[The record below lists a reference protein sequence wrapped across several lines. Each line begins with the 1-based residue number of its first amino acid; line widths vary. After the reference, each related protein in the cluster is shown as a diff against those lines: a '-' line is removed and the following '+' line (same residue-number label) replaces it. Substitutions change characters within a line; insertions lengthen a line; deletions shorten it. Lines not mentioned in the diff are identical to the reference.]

1 MSVAGAWLEFWSWGE
16 VGGCGICKGDGT
28 LSSRAGK
35 GERNKKLKIMVSCLS
50 GHLGGLASKVAVGSE
65 YTPSAIK
72 QVYDEIL
79 KLPRRLACCDAV
91 FLVRQLG
98 LSQSFASA
106 S

>member
-1 MSVAGAWLEFWSWGE
+1 MGS
-16 VGGCGICKGDGT
+16 CGIRKGGGT
-28 LSSRAGK
+28 LSSRVGK
-35 GERNKKLKIMVSCLS
+35 GERNRKLKIMVSCLS
-50 GHLGGLASKVAVGSE
+50 AHLGGLASKVAVGNE

-72 QVYDEIL
+72 QVYGEIL

-98 LSQSFASA
+98 LFQSFASV

>member
-16 VGGCGICKGDGT
+16 VGSCGIRKGGGT
-28 LSSRAGK
+28 LSSRVGK
-35 GERNKKLKIMVSCLS
+35 GEGDRKLKIMVSCLS

-72 QVYDEIL
+72 QVYGEIL
-79 KLPRRLACCDAV
+79 KLPRRLACYDAV
-91 FLVRQLG
+91 FLVRQLE
-98 LSQSFASA
+98 LSA